1 MCIRDRVR
9 IPANDLKRPFELHAA
24 EYEKKALEV
33 LRSGWYILGREVA
46 SFEEAFAAYLG
57 VKCCVGLASGC
68 LLYTSPQSRSLTEN
82 RRAAFSAV
90 T

>member
-1 MCIRDRVR
+1 MAQAVR

-33 LRSGWYILGREVA
+33 LRSGWYILGKEVA

-57 VKCCVGLASGC
+57 VKCCVGLACWASVRGMRSSSAQ
-68 LLYTSPQSRSLTEN
+68 TPISP
-82 RRAAFSAV
+82 V
-90 T
+90 